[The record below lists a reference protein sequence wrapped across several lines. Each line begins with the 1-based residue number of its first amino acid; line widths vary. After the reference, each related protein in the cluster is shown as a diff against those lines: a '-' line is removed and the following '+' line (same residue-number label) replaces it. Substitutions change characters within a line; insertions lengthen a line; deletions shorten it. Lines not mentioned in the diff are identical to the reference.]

1 MSAAETRTPVEEPP
15 RSPVASIASLLRRL
29 SRYWIVP
36 AALVAAS
43 AFWIGQQWG
52 AGRLDGRSN
61 EVAKQI
67 ATYENAIA
75 TGRKQ
80 RRERPQ
86 IEADLGGI
94 LVRTLGND
102 LESTDSA
109 LRARLNR
116 LGEEAGLS
124 SSLVVSTQPPSIRG
138 TPAKSEFGR
147 TGVQRQ
153 LRDEPDFVE
162 LPASVSV
169 QGPLEPLLRLAHR
182 IEAEPWIKRI
192 DAFRLDRAGADD
204 RMKLDLRLT
213 TIFVPGRTLPEDAEL
228 PGSEAPPFDR
238 YAMLVSSNPFASP
251 PAPEPEPRR
260 PRDRRRET
268 PPPPP
273 PGPPPF
279 PYGEWILTGI
289 VEGPIGREAWLRHRS
304 SGETLSLTAQ
314 GKVGEAELQRID
326 GDRAEFALAGESFA
340 VLVGGTL
347 VDRYPLKQ

>member
-1 MSAAETRTPVEEPP
+1 MSAADTRSSVPEAPK
-15 RSPVASIASLLRRL
+15 SPVASIATLLRRL

-36 AALVAAS
+36 AALAAAS

-52 AGRLDGRSN
+52 AGRLDGRSI
-61 EVAKQI
+61 EVAKRI
-67 ATYENAIA
+67 TTYENAIA

-86 IEADLGGI
+86 VEADLDGI
-94 LVRTLGND
+94 LARTLGND

-124 SSLVVSTQPPSIRG
+124 ATLVVSTQ
-138 TPAKSEFGR
+138 A
-147 TGVQRQ
+147 
-153 LRDEPDFVE
+153 
-162 LPASVSV
+162 PASVSV
-169 QGPLEPLLRLAHR
+169 QGPIEPLLRLAHR

-192 DAFRLDRAGADD
+192 DSFRLDRAGADD

-213 TIFVPGRTLPEDAEL
+213 TIFVPGRSAADDAEL
-228 PGSEAPPFDR
+228 PGSEAPSFDR
-238 YAMLVSSNPFASP
+238 YAALIASNPFASP
-251 PAPEPEPRR
+251 PAPEPRR

-279 PYGEWILTGI
+279 PYGDWMLTGI
-289 VEGPIGREAWLRHRS
+289 VEGPIGPEAWLRHRS
-304 SGETLSLTAQ
+304 SGETLALAPQ
-314 GKVGEAELQRID
+314 GRVGEAELMRIE

-340 VLVGGTL
+340 VLVGGSL
-347 VDRYPLKQ
+347 VDRYPLSP

>member
-1 MSAAETRTPVEEPP
+1 MTAAETNAAVPAVPE
-15 RSPVASIASLLRRL
+15 SPVASLAKALRRL
-29 SRYWIVP
+29 ARFWPVP
-36 AALVAAS
+36 AALAAGT

-52 AGRLDGRSN
+52 EGALGGRRN
-61 EVAKQI
+61 EVLKRI

-75 TGRKQ
+75 TGRAQ
-80 RRERPQ
+80 RRERPKV
-86 IEADLGGI
+86 EAAMGG
-94 LVRTLGND
+94 VVARTLGSD

-124 SSLVVSTQPPSIRG
+124 STLVVSTQAPATRG
-138 TPAKSEFGR
+138 TPARSEFGR
-147 TGVQRQ
+147 TGSQRA

-192 DAFRLDRAGADD
+192 DSFRLDRAGADD

-213 TIFVPGRTLPEDAEL
+213 TIFVPGRTAPPDAEL

-238 YAMLVSSNPFASP
+238 YAALVASNPFASP
-251 PAPEPEPRR
+251 PAPEPRR
-260 PRDRRRET
+260 PRDRRREA
-268 PPPPP
+268 PPEPP

-279 PYGEWILTGI
+279 PYGDWLLTGV
-289 VEGPIGREAWLRHRS
+289 VEGPIGREAWLRNRA
-304 SGETLSLTAQ
+304 SGETLEL
-314 GKVGEAELQRID
+314 GVEGRLGEAQLLRIEH
-326 GDRAEFALAGESFA
+326 DRAEFALGGESFA
-340 VLVGGTL
+340 ILVGGSL

>member
-1 MSAAETRTPVEEPP
+1 MSAADTRSSVPEAPK
-15 RSPVASIASLLRRL
+15 SPVASIATLLRRL

-36 AALVAAS
+36 AALAAAS

-52 AGRLDGRSN
+52 AGRLDGRSI
-61 EVAKQI
+61 EVAKRI
-67 ATYENAIA
+67 TTYENAIA

-86 IEADLGGI
+86 VEADLDGI
-94 LVRTLGND
+94 LARTLGND

-124 SSLVVSTQPPSIRG
+124 ATLVVSTQAPATRG

-169 QGPLEPLLRLAHR
+169 QGPIEPLLRLAHR

-192 DAFRLDRAGADD
+192 DSFRLDRAGADD

-213 TIFVPGRTLPEDAEL
+213 TIFVPGRSAADDAEL
-228 PGSEAPPFDR
+228 PGSEAPSFDR
-238 YAMLVSSNPFASP
+238 YAALIASNPFASP
-251 PAPEPEPRR
+251 PAPEPRR

-279 PYGEWILTGI
+279 PYGDWMLTGI
-289 VEGPIGREAWLRHRS
+289 VEGPIGPEAWLRHRS
-304 SGETLSLTAQ
+304 SGETLALAPQ
-314 GKVGEAELQRID
+314 GRVGEAELMRIE

-340 VLVGGTL
+340 VLVGGSL
-347 VDRYPLKQ
+347 VDRYPLSP

>member
-1 MSAAETRTPVEEPP
+1 MSAPDTRAPVEPSP

-29 SRYWIVP
+29 SRYWLVP
-36 AALVAAS
+36 AALAAAS

-61 EVAKQI
+61 EIAKKI

-80 RRERPQ
+80 KRERPK
-86 IEADLGGI
+86 IEADLDGI
-94 LVRTLGND
+94 LVRTLGSD

-124 SSLVVSTQPPSIRG
+124 SSLVVSTQPPSTRG

-147 TGVQRQ
+147 TGAQRQ

-162 LPASVSV
+162 LPANVSV

-213 TIFVPGRTLPEDAEL
+213 TLFVPGRLAPEDAEL
-228 PGSEAPPFDR
+228 VGSEAPPFDR
-238 YAMLVSSNPFASP
+238 YALLVASNPFASP
-251 PAPEPEPRR
+251 PAPEPRR
-260 PRDRRRET
+260 PRERRREA
-268 PPPPP
+268 PPAPP

-304 SGETLSLTAQ
+304 SGETLSLTTQ
-314 GKVGEAELQRID
+314 GRVGEAELQRIE

-347 VDRYPLKQ
+347 VDRYPLRQ

>member
-1 MSAAETRTPVEEPP
+1 MSAAETRPPIEESP
-15 RSPVASIASLLRRL
+15 RSPVASIAALLRRL

-36 AALVAAS
+36 AALAAAS

-61 EVAKQI
+61 EVAKKI

-80 RRERPQ
+80 KRDRPK
-86 IEADLGGI
+86 IEADLDGI
-94 LVRTLGND
+94 LARTLGSD

-124 SSLVVSTQPPSIRG
+124 SSLVVSTQAPSTRG

-182 IEAEPWIKRI
+182 LEAEPWIKRI
-192 DAFRLDRAGADD
+192 DSFRLDRAGADD

-213 TIFVPGRTLPEDAEL
+213 TIFVPGRAAAEDAEL
-228 PGSEAPPFDR
+228 PGSEAPTFDR
-238 YAMLVSSNPFASP
+238 YAMLVASNPFASP
-251 PAPEPEPRR
+251 PAPEPRR

-304 SGETLSLTAQ
+304 SGETLALSLQ
-314 GKVGEAELQRID
+314 GKVGDAELQRIE

-340 VLVGGTL
+340 VLVGGSL
-347 VDRYPLKQ
+347 VDRYPLRQ

>member
-1 MSAAETRTPVEEPP
+1 MSAAETRTSIEESP
-15 RSPVASIASLLRRL
+15 RSPVASVATLLRRL

-36 AALVAAS
+36 AALAAAS

-61 EVAKQI
+61 EVAKRI

-80 RRERPQ
+80 RRERPK
-86 IEADLGGI
+86 IEADLEGI
-94 LVRTLGND
+94 LARTLGSD

-124 SSLVVSTQPPSIRG
+124 SSLVVSTQAPSTRG

-182 IEAEPWIKRI
+182 LEAEPWIKRI
-192 DAFRLDRAGADD
+192 DSFRLDRAGADD

-213 TIFVPGRTLPEDAEL
+213 TIFVPGRAAAEDAEL
-228 PGSEAPPFDR
+228 PGSEAPTFDR
-238 YAMLVSSNPFASP
+238 YAMLVASNPFASP
-251 PAPEPEPRR
+251 PAPEPRR
-260 PRDRRRET
+260 PRDRRREA

-304 SGETLSLTAQ
+304 SGETLALSLQ
-314 GKVGEAELQRID
+314 GKVGDAELQRIE

-340 VLVGGTL
+340 VLVGGSL
-347 VDRYPLKQ
+347 VDRYPLRQ

>member
-1 MSAAETRTPVEEPP
+1 MSAADTRTPVPEAP
-15 RSPVASIASLLRRL
+15 RSPVASIGMFLRRL

-36 AALVAAS
+36 AALAAAS

-61 EVAKQI
+61 EIAKLI

-86 IEADLGGI
+86 IEKELDGI
-94 LVRTLGND
+94 LVRTLGAD

-124 SSLVVSTQPPSIRG
+124 ASLVVSTQAPATRG
-138 TPAKSEFGR
+138 TPARSEFGR
-147 TGVQRQ
+147 TGMQRQ

-169 QGPLEPLLRLAHR
+169 QGPIEPLLRLAHR

-192 DAFRLDRAGADD
+192 DSFRLDRAGADD

-213 TIFVPGRTLPEDAEL
+213 TIFVPGQAAPEDAEL

-238 YAMLVSSNPFASP
+238 YAMLIASNPFASP
-251 PAPEPEPRR
+251 PAPEPRR
-260 PRDRRRET
+260 PRERRRD
-268 PPPPP
+268 PPPP

-279 PYGEWILTGI
+279 PYGEWMLTGI
-289 VEGPIGREAWLRHRS
+289 VEGPIGPEAWLRHRS
-304 SGETLSLTAQ
+304 NGETLALAPQ
-314 GKVGEAELQRID
+314 GKVGEAELLRIE
-326 GDRAEFALAGESFA
+326 GDRAEFSLAGESFA
-340 VLVGGTL
+340 VLVGGSL
-347 VDRYPLKQ
+347 VDRYPPSR

>member
-1 MSAAETRTPVEEPP
+1 MSAADTQAPVPDAA
-15 RSPVASIASLLRRL
+15 RSPVASIATLLRRL

-36 AALVAAS
+36 AALAAAT

-61 EVAKQI
+61 EVAKRI
-67 ATYENAIA
+67 TTYENAIA

-86 IEADLGGI
+86 IEKDLDGI
-94 LVRTLGND
+94 FVRTLGSD

-116 LGEEAGLS
+116 LGEESGLS
-124 SSLVVSTQPPSIRG
+124 ATLVVSTQAPATRG

-192 DAFRLDRAGADD
+192 DSFRLDRAGADD

-213 TIFVPGRTLPEDAEL
+213 TIFVPGRAGTEDAEV

-238 YAMLVSSNPFASP
+238 YATLIASNPFASP
-251 PAPEPEPRR
+251 PAPEPRR
-260 PRDRRRET
+260 PRERRRET

-279 PYGEWILTGI
+279 PYGEWMLTGI
-289 VEGPIGREAWLRHRS
+289 VEGPIGPEAWLRHRS
-304 SGETLSLTAQ
+304 SGETLALGPQ
-314 GKVGEAELQRID
+314 GRVGEAELLRIE

-340 VLVGGTL
+340 VLVGGSL
-347 VDRYPLKQ
+347 VDRYPPRP

>member
-1 MSAAETRTPVEEPP
+1 MSAADTRSPAPDPP
-15 RSPVASIASLLRRL
+15 KSPVASVSTALRRL

-36 AALVAAS
+36 AALAAAS

-61 EVAKQI
+61 EVQKRI
-67 ATYENAIA
+67 KTYENAIA

-80 RRERPQ
+80 RRERPR
-86 IEADLGGI
+86 IEADLDGI
-94 LVRTLGND
+94 LVRTLGGD

-109 LRARLNR
+109 LRSRLNR
-116 LGEEAGLS
+116 LGEEVGLS
-124 SSLVVSTQPPSIRG
+124 ASLVVSTQAPSTRG

-153 LRDEPDFVE
+153 LRDERDFVE

-192 DAFRLDRAGADD
+192 DSFRLDRAGADD

-213 TIFVPGRTLPEDAEL
+213 TIFLPGRTLPEDAQL

-238 YAMLVSSNPFASP
+238 YATLLASNPFASP
-251 PAPEPEPRR
+251 PAPEPRR
-260 PRDRRRET
+260 PRERRREA

-279 PYGEWILTGI
+279 PYGEWMLTGV
-289 VEGPIGREAWLRHRS
+289 VEGPIGPEAWFRNS
-304 SGETLSLTAQ
+304 ANGQTLALAPQ
-314 GKVGEAELQRID
+314 GKVGDAELLRID

-340 VLVGGTL
+340 VLVGGSL
-347 VDRYPLKQ
+347 VDRYPPRQ